1 MPKYIV
7 KMQSIE
13 KAFGGNKVL
22 HGVDFCLQKGSVHA
36 LLGENGTG
44 KTTLMNILG
53 GVVPCNKGE
62 IYINGRKAVINS
74 PSDAEEY
81 NIAFI
86 HQEIMLVNDLRIYE
100 NLFLGNELKHG
111 VTINKKAM
119 INKAKNILN
128 NMGID
133 LDPTA
138 LTSTLTTSYKQIVE
152 IASALLKKAKIIIM
166 DEPTASLNPT
176 EIERIF
182 MIMETLQTKG
192 VSFVFISHKLNEV
205 LRICDHF
212 TVMRDGKVVISDR
225 LTSDIDEHQLA
236 SYMVGAELSFY
247 SAYSPR
253 TVGNKILE
261 TRNLSYKKDFAN
273 INITLHKSEIIGVTG
288 LLGDGRSELFSTIYG
303 CNSEYEGEIIVNG
316 QKENITSTVIAK
328 NLGIS
333 YLPNN
338 RKEKGIIK
346 DLSISKNM
354 SISILDKLKRLLI
367 IDRKAELFSNQDFI
381 RKLNIK
387 LHNLNNSILSLSGGN
402 QQKVILAKTLS
413 SKPNILILD
422 NPTQGVDI
430 AAKFEIYNIIVKLAE
445 SGVGIVILSNEPQE
459 ILSLCD
465 RIYVMYQGKIRKEF
479 NRDEASQKKI
489 MIIATGGAL

>member
-1 MPKYIV
+1 MPKYV
-7 KMQSIE
+7 VEMKSIK

-22 HGVDFCLQKGSVHA
+22 HGVDFRLQKGSVHA

-53 GVVPCNKGE
+53 GVIPCDKGE
-62 IYINGRKAVINS
+62 VYINGTKAVINS
-74 PSDAEEY
+74 PSVAEQY

-86 HQEIMLVNDLRIYE
+86 HQEIMLVNDLCIYE
-100 NLFLGNELKHG
+100 NLFLGNELKNG
-111 VTINKKAM
+111 IKINKKVM
-119 INKAKNILN
+119 INKSRNILS

-133 LDPTA
+133 LDPSA
-138 LTSTLTTSYKQIVE
+138 LTSTLTASYKQIVE
-152 IASALLKKAKIIIM
+152 IASALLKNAKIIIM
-166 DEPTASLNPT
+166 DEPTASLNQT

-182 MIMETLQTKG
+182 MIMETLRTKG

-205 LRICDHF
+205 LRICDYF
-212 TVMRDGKVVISDR
+212 TVMRDGQIVISDK
-225 LTSDIDEHQLA
+225 LTADVDEHKLA
-236 SYMVGAELSFY
+236 GYMVGKEVSFDT
-247 SAYSPR
+247 AYSRR
-253 TVGNKILE
+253 TVGRKILE
-261 TRNLSYKKDFAN
+261 TKALTHGKDFEN
-273 INITLHKSEIIGVTG
+273 INLTLHQGEILGVTG
-288 LLGDGRSELFSTIYG
+288 LLGDGRSELFATIYG
-303 CNSEYEGEIIVNG
+303 CNPEYEGEIIVNG
-316 QKENITSTVIAK
+316 QKENISSTVIAK
-328 NLGIS
+328 KLGIS

-354 SISILDKLKRLLI
+354 SIAILDRLKKLFV
-367 IDRKAELFSNQDFI
+367 IDKKSELSSNKQYI
-381 RKLNIK
+381 EKLNIK

-413 SKPNILILD
+413 SEPNILILD

-430 AAKFEIYNIIVKLAE
+430 SAKFEIYSIIIKLAE

-459 ILSLCD
+459 ILTLSD
-465 RIYVMYQGKIRKEF
+465 RIYVMYQGKIKKEF

-489 MIIATGGAL
+489 MIVATGGTL